1 MVSLIYTSASTY
13 KPKKKRK
20 PKGEVF
26 QKYKPD
32 KSFKPLT
39 TSPPR
44 PIRQSDQYKSAAM
57 PAAKPV
63 LPVRYE
69 GEMAEREAAAQ
80 REIERKKTMVAPM
93 YSKGGYQYVGD
104 VPPEIVKT
112 LGRKV

>member
-1 MVSLIYTSASTY
+1 MVGLIYTSASTH

-20 PKGEVF
+20 PKGEVY

-32 KSFKPLT
+32 RSFKVLT
-39 TSPPR
+39 TSPSR
-44 PIRQSDQYKSAAM
+44 PIRQSDQYKSAEM
-57 PAAKPV
+57 PAPKTV

-93 YSKGGYQYVGD
+93 YSKGAYQYVGD

>member
-1 MVSLIYTSASTY
+1 MVSLIYTLASTY

-39 TSPPR
+39 TTPSR

-80 REIERKKTMVAPM
+80 REIERKRRWSLRCTTRAATNMWVMFRPK
-93 YSKGGYQYVGD
+93 S
-104 VPPEIVKT
+104 
-112 LGRKV
+112 